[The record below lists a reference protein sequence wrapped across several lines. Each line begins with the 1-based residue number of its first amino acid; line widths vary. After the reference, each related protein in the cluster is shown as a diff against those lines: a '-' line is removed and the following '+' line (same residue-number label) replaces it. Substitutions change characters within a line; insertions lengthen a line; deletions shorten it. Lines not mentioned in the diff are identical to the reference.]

1 MKQNQFFFVDILSAP
16 FALSMIEV
24 YLLSQNRKGQL
35 KTPTEKSEL
44 SRAVPSDAF
53 YLLWLQRGV
62 KRDKVISGAHTTL
75 FFKSLSLTTLD
86 LRFWWLK
93 GDLAVVVFCAQHNW
107 IELRN
112 YEEAAS
118 FCESTK
124 LGESNFTE
132 VMTGIVCTIF
142 FKSLLLPPHSSLWGL
157 STALPSCFL
166 SRKSVPCLFLKI
178 APSFPC
184 AHTLWSPASAGG
196 TTHCPSL
203 LSVGRAIETLTFGP
217 RPGTLGR

>member
-1 MKQNQFFFVDILSAP
+1 
-16 FALSMIEV
+16 
-24 YLLSQNRKGQL
+24 
-35 KTPTEKSEL
+35 
-44 SRAVPSDAF
+44 
-53 YLLWLQRGV
+53 
-62 KRDKVISGAHTTL
+62 
-75 FFKSLSLTTLD
+75 
-86 LRFWWLK
+86 
-93 GDLAVVVFCAQHNW
+93 
-107 IELRN
+107 
-112 YEEAAS
+112 
-118 FCESTK
+118 
-124 LGESNFTE
+124 
-132 VMTGIVCTIF
+132 MTGIVCTIF

-217 RPGTLGR
+217 RPGTLGRKQRPSAASPAAAFFPALPRVSPSPFREAGASVSAPPVLGPRVDRVPLPQRTSRKATTGRWRPRTGPHHGGATQRPAPRPVPAPPAPRSPEGRPGIGASLGLGPGRRPGHCQAEGGGRPP

>member
-1 MKQNQFFFVDILSAP
+1 
-16 FALSMIEV
+16 MIEV

-93 GDLAVVVFCAQHNW
+93 GDLAVVVFCAQHN
-107 IELRN
+107 
-112 YEEAAS
+112 
-118 FCESTK
+118 
-124 LGESNFTE
+124 
-132 VMTGIVCTIF
+132 
-142 FKSLLLPPHSSLWGL
+142 
-157 STALPSCFL
+157 
-166 SRKSVPCLFLKI
+166 
-178 APSFPC
+178 
-184 AHTLWSPASAGG
+184 
-196 TTHCPSL
+196 
-203 LSVGRAIETLTFGP
+203 
-217 RPGTLGR
+217 